1 MVRVKSRNKI
11 KQNTSGQIF
20 DFTVVIILALVV
32 CITLYPVLYIFSLS
46 ISSVTAIE
54 KREVWLFPVGF
65 NIDSYKLLVQHK
77 ELPRSFLNSIVY
89 TTLGTAYDMVLTV
102 CAAYALSRRW
112 LKGKS
117 FLMLLLSF
125 VMWFSGGLIP
135 TYLQLSNMHLLNTM
149 AVMIIPGAVS
159 VYNLIVMKTTMQEI
173 PESIEESAKLDGAND
188 ITIMAKIIVPM
199 SIPVVATIAL
209 FYIVGHWNAW
219 FNAMIYLNNRK
230 LFPLQLIVRE
240 LVVVMTDQSM
250 NQHADDFNTTPLAF
264 RSAVMVITILP
275 LLIVY
280 PFIQKYFVKGIMLG
294 SVKS

>member
-294 SVKS
+294 SIKG